1 MAQYDAFINLQIS
14 KKGQTALDK
23 LEGQINRITGRNQTG
38 AGRTRGAGGGRGST
52 TAEVKLE
59 ANRKRQADRTIA
71 TKKVTRRLGDQIQ
84 RLNEA
89 GFKTDKLRARLRE
102 AGRNADKGKIEAARA
117 DNKILKDDIT
127 LLQKKLKAEKAIV
140 KQRQLAN
147 PLNLKNRQQ
156 GIRAGFQ
163 SRIDLLEA
171 KGRNV
176 GPLRKQM
183 GQITDAA
190 NRPAFRNPFSGDVIK
205 GAVQPGTLQRENDLM
220 DRLIKKEEFKLKIDR
235 EQAKQTERELKAN
248 QKIVEKLKG
257 ATGFKAS
264 EYGPQLPGVPQYL
277 PTAPTGEYSNIA
289 SGRSFD
295 TQGNRTRLNN
305 PITQFM
311 GKRFGAKKGFDV
323 QSAMIS
329 GAFPLLFGQ
338 GPVTAAA
345 GALGGGVGG
354 MFGQMGGFAGG
365 LAATAA
371 VSAIQQSIA
380 GIGKLGQALNPFTAD
395 IGQLTKSLGLAGTAE
410 GQRLKLI
417 ETLSGKQAAL
427 AEATRVLSRQVG
439 EAGAKSI
446 KVFGEKMQGVGNELN
461 KVMTKLG
468 AAVAQL
474 INETGLLDL
483 LEGIL
488 KFINGIDGQKLK
500 GFTQIMLAMSG
511 KANYGQ
517 LASGIKNMT
526 SKVDS
531 ANTLN
536 SSGEGSSSSINSLFK
551 GQFKSASE
559 EVDFLRDSIKLGS
572 EQAEI
577 KKKVFEFN
585 EKIKEVTKDISK
597 EEKLALFD
605 NEQKL
610 TKQLE
615 EINLLKRQAEL
626 YENIRSTIADGMVN
640 AVEAL
645 IDRTKSLNEVLA
657 SVVKQ
662 IARAFLTA
670 GINALVGNISFGGP
684 ANNIQPGPKLDRVF
698 GNPGPRTAPIIPR
711 ATGGYVT
718 KPEVSLIA
726 EAGEDEYIIPSSKMQ
741 GAMQR
746 YSAGAR
752 GQAVIPGSG
761 TVASGSG
768 VPGGSVQ
775 IDYTG
780 PVLNFNSE
788 EFVPRSAIPEIV
800 NSAARKGASAG
811 SAQVF
816 SQMRNSRSTRS
827 RMAL

>member
-1 MAQYDAFINLQIS
+1 VAQYDAFINLQIS

-23 LEGQINRITGRNQTG
+23 LEGQINRITGRKQTG

-117 DNKILKDDIT
+117 DNKILKDDIN

-147 PLNLKNRQQ
+147 PLNLKNRQK

-163 SRIDLLEA
+163 NRIDLLEA
-171 KGRNV
+171 KGGDV

-235 EQAKQTERELKAN
+235 EQAKQTERELKALSKIE
-248 QKIVEKLKG
+248 QKFS
-257 ATGFKAS
+257 TGFKAS
-264 EYGPQLPGVPQYL
+264 QYGPQQFKPAYETV
-277 PTAPTGEYSNIA
+277 PTAGYSDIA
-289 SGRSFD
+289 SRRSFD
-295 TQGNRTRLNN
+295 KQGDRTFLNN
-305 PITQFM
+305 PLSQFM
-311 GKRFGAKKGFDV
+311 GKNFGTKKGFDV

-345 GALGGGVGG
+345 GALGGGIGG

-371 VSAIQQSIA
+371 VSAIQQAIA

-410 GQRLKLI
+410 GQRIKLI

-427 AEATRVLSRQVG
+427 AEATRVLSSQVG

-446 KVFGEKMQGVGNELN
+446 KALGQKFQSIGNSVS
-461 KVMTKLG
+461 KIFTKLG
-468 AAVAQL
+468 SIFAR
-474 INETGLLDL
+474 LLNPIV
-483 LEGIL
+483 GV
-488 KFINGIDGQKLK
+488 
-500 GFTQIMLAMSG
+500 
-511 KANYGQ
+511 
-517 LASGIKNMT
+517 
-526 SKVDS
+526 VDS
-531 ANTLN
+531 LLQLTDTVLGRITRFFNNIFNKGKDADITIPVSPTN
-536 SSGEGSSSSINSLFK
+536 SQQIDALFT

-559 EVDFLRDSIKLGS
+559 EVDFLKDSIKLGS

-577 KKKVFEFN
+577 KKKVFEFS
-585 EKIKEVTKDISK
+585 EKIKEVTKDMNTD
-597 EEKLALFD
+597 EKLALFD

-615 EINLLKRQAEL
+615 EINLLKKQAEL

-662 IARAFLTA
+662 IGRAFLSA
-670 GINALVGNISFGGP
+670 GINALVGNISFGGAP
-684 ANNIQPGPKLDRVF
+684 ANNIQPLPKL
-698 GNPGPRTAPIIPR
+698 
-711 ATGGYVT
+711 
-718 KPEVSLIA
+718 
-726 EAGEDEYIIPSSKMQ
+726 
-741 GAMQR
+741 
-746 YSAGAR
+746 
-752 GQAVIPGSG
+752 
-761 TVASGSG
+761 
-768 VPGGSVQ
+768 
-775 IDYTG
+775 
-780 PVLNFNSE
+780 
-788 EFVPRSAIPEIV
+788 
-800 NSAARKGASAG
+800 
-811 SAQVF
+811 
-816 SQMRNSRSTRS
+816 
-827 RMAL
+827 

>member
-1 MAQYDAFINLQIS
+1 VAQYDAFINLQIS

-38 AGRTRGAGGGRGST
+38 AGRTRGAGGSRGST

-171 KGRNV
+171 KGGNV

-235 EQAKQTERELKAN
+235 EQAKQTERELKALSKIE
-248 QKIVEKLKG
+248 QKFS
-257 ATGFKAS
+257 TGFKAS
-264 EYGPQLPGVPQYL
+264 QYGPQQFKPAYETV
-277 PTAPTGEYSNIA
+277 PTAGYSDIA
-289 SGRSFD
+289 SRRSFD
-295 TQGNRTRLNN
+295 KQGDRTFLNN
-305 PITQFM
+305 PLSQFM
-311 GKRFGAKKGFDV
+311 GKKFGAKKGFDV

-345 GALGGGVGG
+345 GALGGGIGG

-371 VSAIQQSIA
+371 VSAIQQAIA

-410 GQRLKLI
+410 GQRIKLI

-427 AEATRVLSRQVG
+427 AEATRVLSSQVG

-446 KVFGEKMQGVGNELN
+446 KALGEKFQSIGNS
-461 KVMTKLG
+461 VSRIFTKLG
-468 AAVAQL
+468 SIFAKILNPIV
-474 INETGLLDL
+474 GL
-483 LEGIL
+483 
-488 KFINGIDGQKLK
+488 
-500 GFTQIMLAMSG
+500 
-511 KANYGQ
+511 
-517 LASGIKNMT
+517 
-526 SKVDS
+526 VDS
-531 ANTLN
+531 LLQLTDTVLGRITRFFNNIFNKGKDADITIPVSPTN
-536 SSGEGSSSSINSLFK
+536 SQQIDALFT

-559 EVDFLRDSIKLGS
+559 EVDFLKDSIRLGS

-577 KKKVFEFN
+577 KKKVFEFS
-585 EKIKEVTKDISK
+585 EKIKEVTKDMNTD
-597 EEKLALFD
+597 EKLALFD

-640 AVEAL
+640 AIEAL

-657 SVVKQ
+657 SVLKQ
-662 IARAFLTA
+662 ISRAFLNSA
-670 GINALVGNISFGGP
+670 INSLVGNISFG
-684 ANNIQPGPKLDRVF
+684 ANNIQPGPKLNRVT
-698 GNPGPRTAPIIPR
+698 GNPGPRKPPIMPR

-718 KPEVSLIA
+718 KPEVSLIG
-726 EAGEDEYIIPSSKMQ
+726 EAGENEYVIPASKM
-741 GAMQR
+741 ASSMQR

-752 GQAVIPGSG
+752 GDSV
-761 TVASGSG
+761 VAG
-768 VPGGSVQ
+768 GGSSYAGGGGGSSTTVS
-775 IDYTG
+775 YSG
-780 PVLNFNSE
+780 PILNFNSE
-788 EFVPRSAIPEIV
+788 EFVPKSAV
-800 NSAARKGASAG
+800 NDIIGTATRQGALQG
-811 SAQVF
+811 S
-816 SQMRNSRSTRS
+816 SQTFASLRNSRSARS
-827 RMAL
+827 RIGL